1 MITIPKTVSKHILF
15 IGGKEYAE
23 LSFYYS
29 KEDFVKYAF
38 DLSKKDKENILFG
51 RVSFEFKENV
61 LTISEQEKEILE
73 GLHKHAEE
81 NYENNGWDYLAEC
94 WDTYE
99 KVLEIRRKGF
109 KDIESAIKYYEWICG
124 ALNDRRKD
132 IQATAY

>member
-1 MITIPKTVSKHILF
+1 MS
-15 IGGKEYAE
+15 
-23 LSFYYS
+23 
-29 KEDFVKYAF
+29 
-38 DLSKKDKENILFG
+38 G

-61 LTISEQEKEILE
+61 LNISEQEKDILE
-73 GLHKHAEE
+73 RLHKHGVEKY
-81 NYENNGWDYLAEC
+81 NHHGWDYLVEC

-109 KDIESAIKYYEWICG
+109 KDIESAIKYYKWICR